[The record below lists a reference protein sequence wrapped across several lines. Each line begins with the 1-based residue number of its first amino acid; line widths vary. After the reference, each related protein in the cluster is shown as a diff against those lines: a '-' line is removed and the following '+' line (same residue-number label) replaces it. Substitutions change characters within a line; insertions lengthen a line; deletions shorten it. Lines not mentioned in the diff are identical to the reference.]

1 MVESMEDSPFGAS
14 VPKFALQYWVPSFT
28 SRSLRMVLVVE
39 ESVSGKIFLEIFL
52 FCVATSFF

>member
-1 MVESMEDSPFGAS
+1 MVESTEDSPFGAS
-14 VPKFALQYWVPSFT
+14 VPKFALQHWVPSFA
-28 SRSLRMVLVVE
+28 SRSLRMVLVVV